1 MSIKKLLEKVVY
13 YITVPKCVCCGDFLK
28 IEDKALCKTC
38 AAEHFKKKEEKC
50 GVCLK
55 PLPSCTCKNSYLERH
70 FVKKLVKL
78 FRYKMPLEEGK
89 PIPSNELIYNVKR
102 TDRKDLVDFIAAELC
117 EAITANVA
125 NYKDFTVTS
134 IPRKKSRVI
143 KYGHDHSKVIAKA
156 VAKRLGIKYAT
167 LLVSRQSK
175 AQKKTSGEERFKN
188 AEFDYKRGAKLAS
201 TRVLLFDDIV
211 TTGASM
217 GHCAALLRGLGS
229 KYTIGVVLGIAF
241 RDGT

>member
-1 MSIKKLLEKVVY
+1 MSIKSILEKAIF
-13 YITVPKCVCCGDFLK
+13 YITVPKCVSCGDFLK
-28 IEDKALCKTC
+28 LENKALCDNC
-38 AAEHFKKKEEKC
+38 LGEHLKKKEEKC
-50 GVCLK
+50 AVCFK
-55 PLPSCTCKNSYLERH
+55 PLVRCTCTNSYLERH
-70 FVKKLVKL
+70 FVKRLVKL
-78 FRYKMPLEEGK
+78 FRYKMPLEVGK

-102 TDRKDLVDFIAAELC
+102 TDRRDLVDFIAEQLC
-117 EAITANVA
+117 EAIVANVP
-125 NYKDFTVTS
+125 NYKDFLVTS

-143 KYGHDHSKVIAKA
+143 KYGHDHAKVIAKT
-156 VAKRLGIKYAT
+156 VAKKLGLKYLT

-188 AEFDYKRGAKLAS
+188 AEFDYKRGAKLDS

-229 KYTIGVVLGIAF
+229 KYTVGVALGIAY